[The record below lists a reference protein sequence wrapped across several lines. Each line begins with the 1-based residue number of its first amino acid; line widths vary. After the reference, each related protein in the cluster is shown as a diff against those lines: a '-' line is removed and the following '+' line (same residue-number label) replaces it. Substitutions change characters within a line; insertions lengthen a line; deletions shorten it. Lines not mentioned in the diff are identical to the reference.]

1 MSDAAFPARILYP
14 QARITAIGSYVPER
28 RLTNADLERIVD
40 TSDRWIVERTG
51 IKERRICAPDEF
63 TSDLCIAAVQNM
75 KDRFQPDLSDVDL
88 VLVSTSTPDFAFPS
102 TAALVQAHFA
112 ILHAGTMDL
121 SVACAG
127 FVNGLLTA
135 FGMVTAGFHRKII
148 VIGADALSKMT
159 DYTDRSTCILFGDG
173 AGAVLVERTDEP
185 RPQPVVCVQGS
196 DGDGGI
202 HLYQTHTTG
211 SMRGRPVTANGKIIQ
226 NGREVYKFAVQTI
239 PRGVAAMLSAA
250 GLAPADVDW
259 FLPHSAN
266 LRIIESVC
274 EKTGIPL
281 NRTLHTIERY
291 GNTSAATIPLAMD
304 EGVRQG
310 RFKAGDAMLLF
321 GFGGGLVHTGMLMR
335 WAGLGQ

>member
-1 MSDAAFPARILYP
+1 MSNSVSPARILYP

-28 RLTNADLERIVD
+28 RLTNSDLERIVD
-40 TSDRWIVERTG
+40 TSDQWIVERTG
-51 IKERRICAPDEF
+51 IKERRICAPDEY

-75 KDRFQPDLSDVDL
+75 KERYQLDLSDVDL
-88 VLVSTSTPDFAFPS
+88 VLVSTSTPDFSFPS

-112 ILHAGTMDL
+112 IPHAGTMDL
-121 SVACAG
+121 AAACAG

-148 VIGADALSKMT
+148 VIGADALSKIT
-159 DYTDRSTCILFGDG
+159 DYTDRTTCILFGDG
-173 AGAVLVERTDEP
+173 AGAVLVERTDEHE
-185 RPQPVVCVQGS
+185 PQPVICVQGS

-202 HLYQTHTTG
+202 HIYQTHTTG
-211 SMRGRPVTANGKIIQ
+211 LMRGRQVEANGKIIQ
-226 NGREVYKFAVQTI
+226 NGREVYKFAVQTL
-239 PRGVAAMLSAA
+239 PRGVASMLSAA

-266 LRIIESVC
+266 MRIIESVC

-281 NRTLHTIERY
+281 DRTLHTIERY

-310 RFKAGDAMLLF
+310 RFKDGDAMLLF
-321 GFGGGLVHTGMLMR
+321 GFGGGLVHTGLLMR
-335 WAGLGQ
+335 WIGLGQ